1 MYRAEVL
8 MKHVTAMGI
17 VALAVLASPGTLR
30 AHHSLVQFD
39 TTTPLFI
46 KGTVVRFDRTNPHSR
61 IFVEQ
66 RNADGQMQRW
76 AVEGPAP
83 NALARMGID
92 DNFLKS
98 GDVIAVCGFALKAEG
113 PFRSAPPAPGSPQP
127 VLAARAFSGH
137 LLVLPDGERWFWS
150 DYGVLDKCLR
160 PGETKESLSRSVF
173 GSSSIGRGSER

>member
-1 MYRAEVL
+1 
-8 MKHVTAMGI
+8 MKHVLATWI
-17 VALAVLASPGTLR
+17 VALAILASPGPLI
-30 AHHSLVQFD
+30 AHHSLARFD

-61 IFVEQ
+61 IYVEQ
-66 RNADGQMQRW
+66 KNGDGQVQRW

-92 DNFLKS
+92 ENFLKS
-98 GDVIAVCGFALKAEG
+98 GDVIAICGFVLKPEE
-113 PFRSAPPAPGSPQP
+113 PSQSAPPAPGSATPAP
-127 VLAARAFSGH
+127 AARAFSGH

-160 PGETKESLSRSVF
+160 PGETKESLTRSVHRA
-173 GSSSIGRGSER
+173 SSIGRGSER